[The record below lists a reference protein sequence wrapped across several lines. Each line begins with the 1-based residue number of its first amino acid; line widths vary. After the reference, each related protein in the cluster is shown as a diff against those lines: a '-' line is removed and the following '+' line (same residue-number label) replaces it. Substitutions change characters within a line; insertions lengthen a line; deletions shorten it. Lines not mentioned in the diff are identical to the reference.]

1 MNTAMVL
8 NKLEEKR
15 KAGKKIMAVTASTG
29 LNVRLAEEA
38 KMDFVVVHKESI
50 LGINGNLPL
59 LARIGYGGN
68 CNEIMMEE
76 ADNLLRFSKNLPVIV
91 GIGVAE
97 PYHNVDWM
105 TEKILEKGYSGIT
118 HLPTSG
124 GWVGDFGNSIEKAG
138 CGYSEEMKYIKRWS
152 EKEVFTIG
160 FCFEKDQIDQ
170 LRDASPSVIVI
181 YIHKTE
187 NETQGWENAKSKEQ
201 AIKNAKEMVKI
212 VKEKMPEKIVMVTGG
227 DICKFQETSKIMDEI
242 NADGY
247 LYDEIYE
254 DTIMYQ
260 SVFER
265 AQKVKQSLEE
275 TLWNI
280 R

>member
-1 MNTAMVL
+1 MDTAIIL
-8 NKLEEKR
+8 KRLEEKR
-15 KAGKKIMAVTASTG
+15 KAGKKIVAVTASTG

-38 KMDFVVVHKESI
+38 GIDFAVVHKESM
-50 LGINGNLPL
+50 LGIDGSLPL

-76 ADNLLRFSKNLPVIV
+76 ADNLLRFSKNMPVVV

-105 TEKILEKGYSGIT
+105 TEKILKKGYSGIT

-138 CGYSEEMKYIKRWS
+138 CGYSEEIRYIKRWS
-152 EKEVFTIG
+152 EKGAFTVG
-160 FCFEKDQIDQ
+160 FCFEKEQIDP
-170 LRDASPSVIVI
+170 LLDANPSIIVV

-187 NETQGWENAKSKEQ
+187 NETQGWEDAKSEEQ
-201 AIKNAKEMVKI
+201 AIKNAKEMAEI
-212 VKEKMPEKIVMVTGG
+212 IKEKMPEKIVMATGG
-227 DICKFQETSKIMDEI
+227 DISKFQKAYEIMDEI
-242 NADGY
+242 KVDGY

-260 SVFER
+260 SVFGA
-265 AQKVKQSLEE
+265 AQEMKKALEE
-275 TLWNI
+275 TL
-280 R
+280 